1 VKALSSSPSTAKKKR
16 KKEQDKDFTH
26 YHPFSISLEVLI
38 NTIRRKGSQGILTE
52 KEKNKNVFA
61 GDTIVCIENMKK
73 LIKVL
78 LELMSS
84 KAR

>member
-1 VKALSSSPSTAKKKR
+1 
-16 KKEQDKDFTH
+16 
-26 YHPFSISLEVLI
+26 LEVLI